1 MVLNQVSRFY
11 TLHLPHP
18 YHAALYR
25 EQLFQPTTEQN
36 PPAQVCVWGGSEPYP
51 LALEPEV
58 LSLKQTYPVFS
69 EWRAFSR
76 RAVGGFQTPA
86 PSPESYGENSPRKEN

>member
-36 PPAQVCVWGGSEPYP
+36 PPAQVCMGGDLNHTPWLWSQRFYP
-51 LALEPEV
+51 
-58 LSLKQTYPVFS
+58 
-69 EWRAFSR
+69 
-76 RAVGGFQTPA
+76 
-86 PSPESYGENSPRKEN
+86 